1 MTNIETEMKEL
12 GRNTRLILTTLDRWS
27 VPSSMSQTSL
37 QTEEVFT
44 VKEHKYTHTHKHTQ
58 TQTHT
63 HTHKPKN

>member
-1 MTNIETEMKEL
+1 
-12 GRNTRLILTTLDRWS
+12 
-27 VPSSMSQTSL
+27 MSQTSL

-63 HTHKPKN
+63 HTQTQKLNLMFSSYYGSEKI